1 MQRITY
7 RVKVS
12 AQGAKRRISYL
23 LRPSKRLLNT
33 KSNIVSSVTPIASNH
48 FARTKKLA
56 QISSIALLS
65 LPAESLTTMNTS
77 VPAYDNVML
86 ENTLTIAAVP
96 GDSTYFATDGFQHGF
111 GFDLVRTYADE
122 LGVDI
127 NLKAYAS
134 EEAALKALRTG
145 NADMALTTASTKL
158 KSQLN
163 LSSINVS
170 CGYDSSLTKN
180 GLHPKVSWTF
190 SSSNDPLSRKASYFL
205 CDSIKLK
212 NTQKLAAFYNQNL
225 LKDAYSQDHFQR
237 TLTEKLPDYQ
247 SSFEEQARNYNHDWE
262 LLVAMGYQESHLDAN
277 AVSPTGVRG
286 LMMLTNNTAKA
297 MGVSDRVDPYQ
308 SIGGG
313 ARYLEQVKADFSDV
327 PKTDRIW
334 FALAGYNMGP
344 NAVKRIQRELRAQG
358 IDDKSWANVYTY
370 LADNRAS
377 NSRYGQ
383 AMHYVSNIRSYLETI
398 KTQTV

>member
-33 KSNIVSSVTPIASNH
+33 ESNIVSSVTPTISTH
-48 FARTKKLA
+48 LARTKKLA
-56 QISSIALLS
+56 QVSSIALLS
-65 LPAESLTTMNTS
+65 LPAESLTIMRAP
-77 VPAYDNVML
+77 VPAYDHVML
-86 ENTLTIAAVP
+86 ERTLTVAAVP

-111 GFDLVRTYADE
+111 GFDLVRSYADE
-122 LGVDI
+122 LGVNV

-134 EEAALKALRTG
+134 EEAALKALRSG
-145 NADMALTTASTKL
+145 AADMALTTASTQL
-158 KSQLN
+158 KSKYN
-163 LSSINVS
+163 LSSVNVS
-170 CGYDSSLTKN
+170 CGYDTSLTKN

-190 SSSNDPLSRKASYFL
+190 NSSTDPLSEKASYFL
-205 CDSIKLK
+205 CDSVKLQ

-225 LKDAYSQDHFQR
+225 LKDAYSQDHFKK

-313 ARYLEQVKADFSDV
+313 ARYLEQMKDEFSDV
-327 PKTDRIW
+327 PKSDRIW

-344 NAVKRIQRELRAQG
+344 NAIKSIQRKLRAEE
-358 IDDKSWANVYTY
+358 IDDKSWANVYAY
-370 LADNRAS
+370 LAENRA
-377 NSRYGQ
+377 
-383 AMHYVSNIRSYLETI
+383 
-398 KTQTV
+398 

>member
-12 AQGAKRRISYL
+12 AQGARRRISYL

-33 KSNIVSSVTPIASNH
+33 KSNLVTFVNPVTSSR

-65 LPAESLTTMNTS
+65 LPAESFTTMGAQ
-77 VPAYDNVML
+77 VPAYDHVML

-111 GFDLVRTYADE
+111 GYDLVRSYADE
-122 LGVDI
+122 LGVDV
-127 NLKAYAS
+127 NLKAYAN
-134 EEAALKALRTG
+134 EEAALRAVKSG
-145 NADMALTTASTKL
+145 NADMALTTASTQL
-158 KSQLN
+158 KSQMN
-163 LSSINVS
+163 LSSVNVS
-170 CGYDSSLTKN
+170 CGYDASLTKN

-190 SSSNDPLSRKASYFL
+190 NSANDPLSQKASYFL
-205 CDSIKLK
+205 CDSIKLQ

-225 LKDAYSQDHFQR
+225 LKDAYSQDHFKK
-237 TLTEKLPDYQ
+237 TLIEKLPDYQ

-286 LMMLTNNTAKA
+286 IMMLTNNTAKA
-297 MGVSDRVDPYQ
+297 MGVSNRVDPYQ

-313 ARYLEQVKADFSDV
+313 ARYLEQMKSDFADV

-344 NAVKRIQRELRAQG
+344 NAVKSIQRKLRVQG
-358 IDDKSWANVYTY
+358 IDDKSWANVYAY
-370 LADNRAS
+370 LAENRAS

>member
-23 LRPSKRLLNT
+23 LRPSKRLPNT
-33 KSNIVSSVTPIASNH
+33 KSNIVSSVTPTTSNR
-48 FARTKKLA
+48 FAKTKKLA
-56 QISSIALLS
+56 QVSSIALLS
-65 LPAESLTTMNTS
+65 LPAESLTTMQAS
-77 VPAYDNVML
+77 VPAYDHVML
-86 ENTLTIAAVP
+86 DNTLTVAAVP
-96 GDSTYFATDGFQHGF
+96 GNSTYFATDGFQHGF

-127 NLKAYAS
+127 DLKAYAS
-134 EEAALKALRTG
+134 EEAALHALKSG
-145 NADMALTTASTKL
+145 EADMALTTASTQL

-170 CGYDSSLTKN
+170 CGYDASLTKN
-180 GLHPKVSWTF
+180 GLHPKVSWSF
-190 SSSNDPLSRKASYFL
+190 NSPDDPLSQKASYFL

-212 NTQKLAAFYNQNL
+212 NTQKLAAFYNQTL
-225 LKDAYSQDHFQR
+225 LKDAYSQDHFKK
-237 TLTEKLPDYQ
+237 TLTERLPDYQ

-313 ARYLEQVKADFSDV
+313 ARYLEQMKDEFADV
-327 PKTDRIW
+327 PKSDRIW

-344 NAVKRIQRELRAQG
+344 NAVKSIQRKLRTQG
-358 IDDKSWANVYTY
+358 IDDKSWANVYAY
-370 LADNRAS
+370 LAEHRAS

>member
-158 KSQLN
+158 KS
-163 LSSINVS
+163 
-170 CGYDSSLTKN
+170 
-180 GLHPKVSWTF
+180 
-190 SSSNDPLSRKASYFL
+190 
-205 CDSIKLK
+205 
-212 NTQKLAAFYNQNL
+212 
-225 LKDAYSQDHFQR
+225 
-237 TLTEKLPDYQ
+237 
-247 SSFEEQARNYNHDWE
+247 
-262 LLVAMGYQESHLDAN
+262 
-277 AVSPTGVRG
+277 
-286 LMMLTNNTAKA
+286 
-297 MGVSDRVDPYQ
+297 
-308 SIGGG
+308 
-313 ARYLEQVKADFSDV
+313 
-327 PKTDRIW
+327 
-334 FALAGYNMGP
+334 
-344 NAVKRIQRELRAQG
+344 
-358 IDDKSWANVYTY
+358 
-370 LADNRAS
+370 
-377 NSRYGQ
+377 
-383 AMHYVSNIRSYLETI
+383 
-398 KTQTV
+398 

>member
-33 KSNIVSSVTPIASNH
+33 KSNLVTFVNPVTSSR

-65 LPAESLTTMNTS
+65 LPAESFTTMS
-77 VPAYDNVML
+77 AQVPAYDHVML

-111 GFDLVRTYADE
+111 GYDLVRTYADE
-122 LGVDI
+122 LGVDVD
-127 NLKAYAS
+127 LKAYAT
-134 EEAALKALRTG
+134 EEAALKAVKSG
-145 NADMALTTASTKL
+145 KADMALTTASTQL
-158 KSQLN
+158 KSQLS
-163 LSSINVS
+163 LSSVNVS
-170 CGYDSSLTKN
+170 CGYDASLTKN

-190 SSSNDPLSRKASYFL
+190 NSANDPLSQKASYFL
-205 CDSIKLK
+205 CDSIKLQ

-225 LKDAYSQDHFQR
+225 LKDAYSQDHFQK

-286 LMMLTNNTAKA
+286 IMMLTNNTAKA
-297 MGVSDRVDPYQ
+297 MGVSNRVDPYE

-313 ARYLEQVKADFSDV
+313 ARYLEQMKSDFADV

-344 NAVKRIQRELRAQG
+344 NAVKSIQRKLRAQG
-358 IDDKSWANVYTY
+358 IDDKSWANVYAY
-370 LADNRAS
+370 LTENRAS